1 MLEILWRSQSHVG
14 VDSDLIKELKTWI
27 QKQVFD
33 DFSAVVGQCDM
44 EMNQVVYAADTLAT
58 LMELGIESE
67 VRKNK
72 TNSHKY

>member
-27 QKQVFD
+27 QKQVFN
-33 DFSAVVGQCDM
+33 DFSTIAGPSGA
-44 EMNQVVYAADTLAT
+44 EINQIISAADTLAT

-67 VRKNK
+67 VPTFYK
-72 TNSHKY
+72 